1 MIDRI
6 KRRQSGIA
14 LIVVLWAL
22 ALLTALAASVT
33 FTQRTEVQLNRS
45 LLAQVEARQLARAG
59 VNYAVYML
67 QLTDQELV
75 WEVDGESRPFRFG
88 EHLIRVAVFE
98 EQGLIDLNRAG
109 ADLLAKAFAAVG
121 LDVATAAALLDVIE
135 DWRDEDD
142 VHRLHGAE
150 APQYRTAGYSYGPV
164 NGPFRDLSE
173 LRLVYGMS
181 ADLFL
186 RLRDLLTVD
195 SGRTSVKLTGSP
207 PAVRQLLSDDLTTTV
222 DSARPAGRAPLPVRV
237 RGGFVGGIRDRGR
250 GGLRVQIEVP
260 LTHGGRYV
268 TEATVVLDNRAANGF
283 RIVKWHEVGVGPSQF
298 TTDSGS
304 PG

>member
-1 MIDRI
+1 MDRLR
-6 KRRQSGIA
+6 RRQSGIA

-67 QLTDQELV
+67 QLTDQEQA
-75 WEVDGESRPFRFG
+75 WEMDGESRPFRFG

-98 EQGLIDLNRAG
+98 EQGLIDLNRAE

-121 LDVATAAALLDVIE
+121 LDVATADALLDVID
-135 DWRDEDD
+135 DWKDEDD

-150 APQYRTAGYSYGPV
+150 SPEYRAAGYSYGPF

-173 LRLVYGMS
+173 LRLVYGMN
-181 ADLFL
+181 ADLFV

-195 SGRTSVKLTGSP
+195 SGRSAVKLTASP

-222 DSARPAGRAPLPVRV
+222 DSARPAGRARLPM
-237 RGGFVGGIRDRGR
+237 RGGAGFAGGITGRTR
-250 GGLRVQIEVP
+250 GGLRVQVEIP
-260 LTHGGRYV
+260 LTQGGRYV
-268 TEATVVLDNRAANGF
+268 TAATVVLDNRVANGF
-283 RIVKWHEVGVGPSQF
+283 RIVKWHEVGAGPSQDISD
-298 TTDSGS
+298 TGS

>member
-1 MIDRI
+1 MMSRI
-6 KRRQSGIA
+6 QRQQSGIA

-59 VNYAVYML
+59 VHFAVYML
-67 QLTDQELV
+67 QLTDQGQA

-88 EHLIRVAVFE
+88 DHVIWVAVFE
-98 EQGLIDLNRAG
+98 EQGLIDVNRAG
-109 ADLLAKAFAAVG
+109 PDLLAKAFAAVG
-121 LDVATAAALLDVIE
+121 LEVATADALLDIIE
-135 DWRDEDD
+135 DWKDEDD

-150 APQYRTAGYSYGPV
+150 TPEYRTAGYTYGPV

-173 LRLVYGMS
+173 LRLVYGMN

-195 SGRTSVKLTGSP
+195 SGRSAVKLTASP
-207 PAVRQLLSDDLTTTV
+207 PAVRQLLSDDLTATV
-222 DSARPAGRAPLPVRV
+222 DSARPVGRARLPGRGK
-237 RGGFVGGIRDRGR
+237 GGFTGGIRERGR
-250 GGLRVQIEVP
+250 GGLRVQVEIP
-260 LTHGGRYV
+260 LAQGGRYV
-268 TEATVVLDNRAANGF
+268 TAATVVLDNRAASGF
-283 RIVKWHEVGVGPSQF
+283 RIVKWHEVGVGPSQYI
-298 TTDSGS
+298 TDSGS
-304 PG
+304 SG

>member
-6 KRRQSGIA
+6 RRQQSGIA

-67 QLTDQELV
+67 QLADQELA

-121 LDVATAAALLDVIE
+121 LDVATADALLDVIE
-135 DWRDEDD
+135 DWKDEDD

-150 APQYRTAGYSYGPV
+150 EQQYLTAGYSYGPV
-164 NGPFRDLSE
+164 NGPFRDLLE
-173 LRLVYGMS
+173 LRLVYGMTP
-181 ADLFL
+181 DIFL
-186 RLRDLLTVD
+186 SLRDLLTVD
-195 SGRTSVKLTGSP
+195 SGRTSVKLTASP
-207 PAVRQLLSDDLTTTV
+207 PVVRQLLSDDLTTTV
-222 DSARPAGRAPLPVRV
+222 DSARPAGRARLPVGGK
-237 RGGFVGGIRDRGR
+237 GGFVGGISGRGR
-250 GGLRVQIEVP
+250 GGLRVQVEVP
-260 LTHGGRYV
+260 LTQGGRYV

-283 RIVKWHEVGVGPSQF
+283 RIVKWHEAGVGPSQY